1 MPARALDSYAPPRDT
16 AHAAP
21 PDLRGTRRG
30 HRVDGRL
37 QQRLADP
44 DATAADAVGAGGGG
58 GAFARDDEAVSRE
71 AVPDRS

>member
-1 MPARALDSYAPPRDT
+1 VHWTPTRRRGIRRTRA
-16 AHAAP
+16 AAP

-44 DATAADAVGAGGGG
+44 DAAAADAAGGGG

-71 AVPDRS
+71 AVAGRS